1 MFVCKWQ
8 IVDYHS
14 PHLLLS
20 RGKCSEADRERA
32 LHFIK
37 VKILSFDHL
46 CMCSAWEA
54 FYERKELFC
63 LKFSSN
69 ILSANSESKNILC

>member
-8 IVDYHS
+8 MVDYHS

-20 RGKCSEADRERA
+20 RGKCSEADLKKKRD
-32 LHFIK
+32 LHFMK
-37 VKILSFDHL
+37 VKIVSFDHL

-54 FYERKELFC
+54 FYDRKELFC

-69 ILSANSESKNILC
+69 ISSAKL